1 MVSPKLQKRKKV
13 LPMNEQGIR
22 NHFSSVIIDSIKS
35 LAGILIIGIF
45 SVAEGF
51 ETEDFS
57 DTGMLGSMGAFEA
70 LIAVA
75 VVLALLLV
83 VVIFNFLRWRKTYI
97 IIDDEN
103 LVVNKNFLINKKST
117 TVRLSSI
124 ATVNFQQGIP
134 ERIFGTYR
142 LQVDINSSVTADTT
156 DFNLI
161 FKKEVAEE
169 IKARLTKHLD
179 EDGDGITV
187 HESIDENGEVVT
199 ATAGAKLIYKFSL
212 VEVLRHCA
220 LSTSMMLML
229 FVVAIIVGTILLGT
243 LFGGE
248 DSDPIGA
255 LISMLVIV
263 VPLVWSML
271 LPVFKYQNFKIEK
284 VGNRAV
290 ISYGL
295 FTHRQYNVPL
305 DKTNAIVMHQPLFAR
320 IFGFAYGEIL
330 TVGMGEQEEEGTPI
344 FCLMLKPEKLREIIA
359 ELRPDLLVN
368 GVGESSPMKA
378 YVSTCI
384 PYLLFSV
391 GFTAGAAYIGLWWLG
406 IPVIAFMLFSA
417 WLSVKTKALAVL
429 SDKAVITSGVFH
441 KRTLIVP
448 NKKIQNISVKT
459 GPISR
464 RLGLAEGTVNVLAAT
479 IYSVHEIGYFTMDR
493 FDTLFEKITYTE

>member
-1 MVSPKLQKRKKV
+1 
-13 LPMNEQGIR
+13 MNEQGIR
-22 NHFSSVIIDSIKS
+22 NHFSSVIIDSIKGI
-35 LAGILIIGIF
+35 AAILIIGVLN
-45 SVAEGF
+45 VAE
-51 ETEDFS
+51 EISSMLEDFS
-57 DTGMLGSMGAFEA
+57 RMGMFEA
-70 LIAVA
+70 LIAIG
-75 VVLALLLV
+75 VVLAIFLIAF
-83 VVIFNFLRWRKTYI
+83 IFNFLRWRKTYI

-134 ERIFGTYR
+134 EHIFGTYR

-156 DFNLI
+156 DFNLV

-169 IKARLTKHLD
+169 IKAKLIRHLD
-179 EDGDGITV
+179 EDGDGIIGTV
-187 HESIDENGEVVT
+187 SQVIDENGEIVT
-199 ATAGAKLIYKFSL
+199 RTTGAKLIYKFSL
-212 VEVLRHCA
+212 LEVLRHCVLNTPTLLLLFIAAMIVIAIQLGSVISA
-220 LSTSMMLML
+220 L
-229 FVVAIIVGTILLGT
+229 VA
-243 LFGGE
+243 
-248 DSDPIGA
+248 
-255 LISMLVIV
+255 VIP
-263 VPLVWSML
+263 PLWSVFY
-271 LPVFKYQNFKIEK
+271 PVFKYQNFKIEK

-305 DKTNAIVMHQPLFAR
+305 DKTNAIVMHQPTFAR
-320 IFGFAYGEIL
+320 IFGFAYGKIL
-330 TVGMGEQEEEGTPI
+330 TVGMGEQEDDDTPI
-344 FCLMLKPEKLREIIA
+344 FCLMVRPEQLTNIIA

-464 RLGLAEGTVNVLAAT
+464 RLGLAQGTVTVLAST
-479 IYSVHEIGYFTMDR
+479 LYSVHDVGYFTMDR

>member
-1 MVSPKLQKRKKV
+1 
-13 LPMNEQGIR
+13 MNEQGIR

-35 LAGILIIGIF
+35 LAGVLIIGIF

-57 DTGMLGSMGAFEA
+57 EGGMLSSMGAFEA

-83 VVIFNFLRWRKTYI
+83 MVIFNFLRWRKTYI

-156 DFNLI
+156 DFNLV

-179 EDGDGITV
+179 EDGDGITGTLTKM
-187 HESIDENGEVVT
+187 IDENGDIVT
-199 ATAGAKLIYKFSL
+199 TTTGAKLIYKFSL
-212 VEVLRHCA
+212 LEVIRHC
-220 LSTSMMLML
+220 LLNTPTLLLL
-229 FVVAIIVGTILLGT
+229 FIAAMIVIAIQLGSIISVLVVVIPPLWSV
-243 LFGGE
+243 FY
-248 DSDPIGA
+248 PI
-255 LISMLVIV
+255 
-263 VPLVWSML
+263 
-271 LPVFKYQNFKIEK
+271 FKYQNFKIEK

-290 ISYGL
+290 ISYGF

-305 DKTNAIVMHQPLFAR
+305 DKTNAIVVHQPTLAR
-320 IFGFAYGEIL
+320 LFGFAYGKIL
-330 TVGMGEQEEEGTPI
+330 TVGMGEQEDDAEPI
-344 FCLMLKPEKLREIIA
+344 FCLMLEPDKLREIIA
-359 ELRPDLLVN
+359 KLKPELLVN
-368 GVGESSPMKA
+368 GLGETSPMKA

-384 PYLLFSV
+384 PYLLFSL

-464 RLGLAEGTVNVLAAT
+464 RLGLAQGTVNVLAAT

>member
-1 MVSPKLQKRKKV
+1 
-13 LPMNEQGIR
+13 MNEQGIR

-35 LAGILIIGIF
+35 LAGVLIIGIF

-57 DTGMLGSMGAFEA
+57 DTGLLGSMGAFEA
-70 LIAVA
+70 FIAVA
-75 VVLALLLV
+75 VVLALLLLV
-83 VVIFNFLRWRKTYI
+83 VVFNFLRWRKTYI

-103 LVVNKNFLINKKST
+103 LVVNKNFLINRKST

-156 DFNLI
+156 DFNLV

-179 EDGDGITV
+179 EDGDGIIGAVSQT
-187 HESIDENGEVVT
+187 IDENGEIVT
-199 ATAGAKLIYKFSL
+199 TTAGAKLIYKFSL

-220 LSTSMMLML
+220 LSTSMLLVL
-229 FVVAIIVGTILLGT
+229 FVVAVVVGTILLGV
-243 LFGGE
+243 LVGGE
-248 DSDPIGA
+248 DSDPIGT

-330 TVGMGEQEEEGTPI
+330 TVGMGEQEEEGTPV
-344 FCLMLKPEKLREIIA
+344 FCLMLKPEELRKIIA

-368 GVGESSPMKA
+368 GIGEGSPMKA

-384 PYLLFSV
+384 PYLLFSIGV
-391 GFTAGAAYIGLWWLG
+391 TAVLAYIGIWWLG
-406 IPVIAFMLFSA
+406 IPVIVFMLFSA

-464 RLGLAEGTVNVLAAT
+464 RLGLAQGTVNVLAST
-479 IYSVHEIGYFTMDR
+479 LYSVHEIGYFTMDR

>member
-1 MVSPKLQKRKKV
+1 
-13 LPMNEQGIR
+13 MNEQGIR
-22 NHFSSVIIDSIKS
+22 NHFSSVIVNSIKS
-35 LAGILIIGIF
+35 LMGLLIIGVF
-45 SVAEGF
+45 SLAEGL

-57 DTGMLGSMGAFEA
+57 DTGIFSGMGAFEA
-70 LIAVA
+70 LIAIA
-75 VVLALLLV
+75 VVLALLLLV
-83 VVIFNFLRWRKTYI
+83 LLFNFLRWRKTYI

-103 LVVNKNFLINKKST
+103 LIVNKNFLINKKST

-134 ERIFGTYR
+134 ERIFGTYK

-156 DFNLI
+156 DFNLV
-161 FKKEVAEE
+161 FKKDLAEE
-169 IKARLTKHLD
+169 IKAKLTKHLD
-179 EDGDGITV
+179 EDGDGINAHQV
-187 HESIDENGEVVT
+187 IDENGEIVT
-199 ATAGAKLIYKFSL
+199 TTEGAKLIYKFSL
-212 VEVLRHCA
+212 FEVLRHCA

-248 DSDPIGA
+248 DSDPLGA

-344 FCLMLKPEKLREIIA
+344 FCLMLKPEELRKIIA

-384 PYLLFSV
+384 PYLLFSIGV
-391 GFTAGAAYIGLWWLG
+391 TVVLAYIGIWWLG
-406 IPVIAFMLFSA
+406 IPVIIFMLFSA
-417 WLSVKTKALAVL
+417 YLSVKTKALAVL
-429 SDKAVITSGVFH
+429 SNKAVITSGVFH

-464 RLGLAEGTVNVLAAT
+464 RLGLAQGTVNVLAAT

-493 FDTLFEKITYTE
+493 FDTLFEKITYTD